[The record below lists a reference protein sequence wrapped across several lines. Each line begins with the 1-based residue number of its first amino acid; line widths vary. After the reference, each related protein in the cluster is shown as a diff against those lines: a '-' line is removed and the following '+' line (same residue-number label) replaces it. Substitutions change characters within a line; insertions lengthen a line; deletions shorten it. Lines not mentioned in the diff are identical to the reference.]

1 MDTNEVL
8 HKEIDLVQGCINR
21 MAQNSFLIK
30 GWLITLLTV
39 VIALLPETINI
50 RILCIVGF
58 VTILCFW
65 YLDGFFLKMEKL
77 YRWKYEW
84 IISNRQT
91 SSDNLYDLNP
101 YNKKMWINHAGVK
114 SKEEPTVTRVMF
126 TKTLTPMYLPLLL
139 VVIFLFINSF
149 TSWI

>member
-1 MDTNEVL
+1 MDNNEVL
-8 HKEIDLVQGCINR
+8 HKEIDLVQSCINR

-39 VIALLPETINI
+39 VIALLPETINLK
-50 RILCIVGF
+50 ILCIVGF
-58 VTILCFW
+58 ITILCFW

-77 YRWKYEW
+77 YRWKYDW

-91 SSDNLYDLNP
+91 SSENLYDLNP

-114 SKEEPTVTRVMF
+114 VKEEPAVIRVMF

-149 TSWI
+149 TNWI

>member
-8 HKEIDLVQGCINR
+8 HKEIDLVQNCINR

-39 VIALLPETINI
+39 VIALLPEAINLK
-50 RILCIVGF
+50 ILCVVGF
-58 VTILCFW
+58 ATIFCFW

-91 SSDNLYDLNP
+91 SSESLYDLNP
-101 YNKKMWINHAGVK
+101 YNDKMWINHNGAK
-114 SKEEPTVTRVMF
+114 AKKAPTVIRVMF
-126 TKTLTPMYLPLLL
+126 TKTLTPMYFPLLL
-139 VVIFLFINSF
+139 IVIFLFVNSY
-149 TSWI
+149 TNWI

>member
-1 MDTNEVL
+1 MDINEVL
-8 HKEIDLVQGCINR
+8 HKEIDLVQSCINR

-39 VIALLPETINI
+39 VIALLPETIDLK
-50 RILCIVGF
+50 ILCIVGF
-58 VTILCFW
+58 ITILCFW

-84 IISNRQT
+84 IISSRQT
-91 SSDNLYDLNP
+91 SSENLYDLNP
-101 YNKKMWINHAGVK
+101 YNKKMWINHTGVK
-114 SKEEPTVTRVMF
+114 IKKEPAIIRVMF

-149 TSWI
+149 ANWI